1 MSDKQNIQEYS
12 KETIRIRIRDM
23 QDKPIANA
31 KVTLLAMG
39 QKAGQKIPLDT
50 PTDSN
55 GEVLFNSKPY
65 LKDINRFE
73 ITIEHTDYYTYPK
86 NRVRKLCRS
95 YEYGHLCQE
104 SFENIPV
111 FYYNGTTLAISPK
124 INPFQKYSLKTQS
137 LKSQAKQEY
146 YIQLQENQ
154 KSLTIYKDRNL
165 TQESAYT
172 LCLDTTQTQQTGQTP
187 TESKQARYIESNQ
200 SKQTQQAQYRES
212 QEIQHTQSQE
222 IKHIETKHIETKE
235 SKQIKQ
241 PHITHIESNQTQYT
255 QQTQQTR
262 QIRQAQDLQTQSQLS
277 QSNTT
282 LLNFDSKE
290 SLEQFTKDIQELI
303 IKDKKKGN
311 AKLVHR
317 FVVGVNTPD
326 LIAKALQYIEEF
338 ETRESSGVFSNEKLR
353 KELLQIQEV
362 IYNLNKSQR
371 FEGWEEQVYKLQQY
385 KNTIFRKQHIIS
397 LLKERIVNLVVT
409 KRHTT
414 NATLPIISNPTK
426 SYYPDQGPTSL
437 CGPAA
442 FFYCLLVDRPD
453 LYVKCVIDL
462 WEKGEAQIK
471 SLRIKPSENCK
482 KPKSL
487 MREVSNYING
497 VDWITLAS
505 LRDSENMILDY
516 DEESDKVAGITLE
529 GKIKQWFLKVGAT
542 ILYSNVTYGFH
553 INKDKLLRLVAY
565 KQQYPQSHIISLINA
580 GLLSKK
586 ETFFKFKSHWIVWK
600 TIPQSNGKDIDST
613 TQNVDTIEQNVI
625 TWGYDNYEVPPREL
639 QQYLSYNFGS
649 LVILPIPYE
658 LG

>member
-23 QDKPIANA
+23 QDNPIANA

-50 PTDSN
+50 PIDSN
-55 GEVLFNSKPY
+55 GEILFDSKPY

-111 FYYNGTTLAISPK
+111 FYYDGTTLTLS
-124 INPFQKYSLKTQS
+124 QSDCTTKYTLQDLSNQDSHNHT
-137 LKSQAKQEY
+137 QEY

-165 TQESAYT
+165 TQESAYA
-172 LCLDTTQTQQTGQTP
+172 LCLDTTQTQHAQQTL
-187 TESKQARYIESNQ
+187 TESKQIG
-200 SKQTQQAQYRES
+200 QTQYRES
-212 QEIQHTQSQE
+212 QEIQHAQSQE
-222 IKHIETKHIETKE
+222 IKHIETKE

-255 QQTQQTR
+255 QQTQQAGQTR
-262 QIRQAQDLQTQSQLS
+262 QTRQAQDLQTQSQLS

-290 SLEQFTKDIQELI
+290 SLERFTKDIQELI
-303 IKDKKKGN
+303 IKDKKKGHT
-311 AKLVHR
+311 KLVHR

-326 LIAKALQYIEEF
+326 LIAKALQYIDKF
-338 ETRESSGVFSNEKLR
+338 ETKESSGVFSDEKLTEAE
-353 KELLQIQEV
+353 KHANPFEK
-362 IYNLNKSQR
+362 NLI
-371 FEGWEEQVYKLQQY
+371 V
-385 KNTIFRKQHIIS
+385 TT
-397 LLKERIVNLVVT
+397 LKERIVNLVVT

-426 SYYPDQGPTSL
+426 SHYPDQGPTSL

-580 GLLSKK
+580 EPIGGSSSGIPGIK
-586 ETFFKFKSHWIVWK
+586 KSHWIVWK

-658 LG
+658 LGEYK